1 MIGVKFNQYKK
12 IATKGK
18 FQSYI
23 GKAHIERRIVMSGVE
38 NGIGVYSGKQVRIIT
53 PDNKIF
59 EGYVS
64 EYIYDDDNESGNE
77 SIIIDIKDGRLIE
90 FETMDIQEITVI
102 DGEEATHMSEA
113 KEVNN
118 RIIVFPDFQ
127 KLKDD
132 VERLR
137 TELSM
142 LMLERDELRFVICKN
157 IETEYMLK
165 LGSLEYKAY
174 EAQCAAL
181 RLKRRIE
188 LIQARKNRQEAI
200 NLTVI
205 DKTLDE
211 EFLEYEKKL
220 NEQVDKM
227 NDALEH
233 SKGDYLSEEDNKE
246 LKKLYRKI
254 VRVLHPDINPE
265 VTMAQVK
272 MLDNAINAYKNGDL
286 KSLRI
291 IDEMV
296 GDHKL
301 PEKHQDALTQLKE
314 EKKRLNRMVTSIQES
329 INKIKSEYPYCVKD
343 ILEDEKKVEQK
354 KAELEE
360 LLKQYME
367 LVETYNAKIKEM
379 LR

>member
-1 MIGVKFNQYKK
+1 MTILKK
-12 IATKGK
+12 
-18 FQSYI
+18 S
-23 GKAHIERRIVMSGVE
+23 
-38 NGIGVYSGKQVRIIT
+38 IGVYSGKYVRIIT
-53 PDNKIF
+53 PDNKVF
-59 EGYVS
+59 EGFIS
-64 EYIYDDDNESGNE
+64 EYVYADDNESGNE
-77 SIIIDIKDGRLIE
+77 SIIMDSSDGRLIE
-90 FETMDIQEITVI
+90 FEETDIKEIVVL
-102 DGEEATHMSEA
+102 DREEATHMSEV
-113 KEVNN
+113 KETNN
-118 RIIVFPDFQ
+118 GIIVFPDFQ

-181 RLKRRIE
+181 RLKRKIE
-188 LIQARKNRQEAI
+188 LIQARKNRQEII

-220 NEQVDKM
+220 NEQVEKM

-233 SKGDYLSEEDNKE
+233 SKGEYLSEADNKE

-254 VRVLHPDINPE
+254 VKVLHPDINPD
-265 VTMAQVK
+265 VTVAQVK

-343 ILEDEKKVEQK
+343 ILEDDQKVKHKKV
-354 KAELEE
+354 ELEE
-360 LLKQYME
+360 LLKQYKE
-367 LVETYNAKIKEM
+367 LVETYNIKIEEM
-379 LR
+379 LRW

>member
-1 MIGVKFNQYKK
+1 
-12 IATKGK
+12 
-18 FQSYI
+18 
-23 GKAHIERRIVMSGVE
+23 MSGAE
-38 NGIGVYSGKQVRIIT
+38 NSIGVYSGKQVRIVT
-53 PDNKIF
+53 PDDKVF
-59 EGYVS
+59 EGYIS
-64 EYIYDDDNESGNE
+64 EYVYADDNESGNE
-77 SIIIDIKDGRLIE
+77 SIIMDSLDGRLIE
-90 FETMDIQEITVI
+90 FEETDIKEIVI
-102 DGEEATHMSEA
+102 LDGEEATHMSES
-113 KEVNN
+113 NN
-118 RIIVFPDFQ
+118 GIIVFPDFQ

-181 RLKRRIE
+181 RLKRKIE
-188 LIQARKNRQEAI
+188 LIQARKNRQEVI

-220 NEQVDKM
+220 NEQVEKM
-227 NDALEH
+227 NEALEH
-233 SKGDYLSEEDNKE
+233 SKGEYLSEEDNKE

-254 VRVLHPDINPE
+254 VKVLHPDINPE
-265 VTMAQVK
+265 VTAAQIK
-272 MLDNAINAYKNGDL
+272 MLDNAMNAYKNGDL

-314 EKKRLNRMVTSIQES
+314 EKERLDKMVATIQEC
-329 INKIKSEYPYCVKD
+329 ITKIKSDYPYNVKD

-354 KAELEE
+354 KAER
-360 LLKQYME
+360 QNQGN
-367 LVETYNAKIKEM
+367 VEVILWAT
-379 LR
+379 L

>member
-1 MIGVKFNQYKK
+1 MTILKK
-12 IATKGK
+12 
-18 FQSYI
+18 S
-23 GKAHIERRIVMSGVE
+23 
-38 NGIGVYSGKQVRIIT
+38 IGVYSGKYVRIIT
-53 PDNKIF
+53 PDNKVF
-59 EGYVS
+59 EGFIS
-64 EYIYDDDNESGNE
+64 EYVYADDNESGNE
-77 SIIIDIKDGRLIE
+77 SIIMDSSDGRLIE
-90 FETMDIQEITVI
+90 FEETDIKEIVVL
-102 DGEEATHMSEA
+102 DREEATHMSEV
-113 KEVNN
+113 KETNN
-118 RIIVFPDFQ
+118 GIIVFPDFQ

-165 LGSLEYKAY
+165 IGSLEYKAY

-181 RLKRRIE
+181 RLKRKIE
-188 LIQARKNRQEAI
+188 LIQARKNRQEII

-220 NEQVDKM
+220 NEQVEKM

-233 SKGDYLSEEDNKE
+233 SKGEYLSEADNKE

-254 VRVLHPDINPE
+254 VKVLHPDINPD
-265 VTMAQVK
+265 VTAAQVK

-314 EKKRLNRMVTSIQES
+314 EKERLDRMVASIQES
-329 INKIKSEYPYCVKD
+329 ITKIKSEYPYCVKD

-360 LLKQYME
+360 LLKQYKE
-367 LVETYNAKIKEM
+367 LAETYNAKIKEM

>member
-1 MIGVKFNQYKK
+1 MD
-12 IATKGK
+12 
-18 FQSYI
+18 SL
-23 GKAHIERRIVMSGVE
+23 
-38 NGIGVYSGKQVRIIT
+38 
-53 PDNKIF
+53 
-59 EGYVS
+59 
-64 EYIYDDDNESGNE
+64 
-77 SIIIDIKDGRLIE
+77 DGRLIE
-90 FETMDIQEITVI
+90 FEETDIKEIVI
-102 DGEEATHMSEA
+102 LDGEEATHMSES
-113 KEVNN
+113 NN
-118 RIIVFPDFQ
+118 GIIVFPDFQ

-181 RLKRRIE
+181 RLKRKIE
-188 LIQARKNRQEAI
+188 LIQARKNRQEVI

-220 NEQVDKM
+220 NEQVEKM
-227 NDALEH
+227 NEALEY
-233 SKGDYLSEEDNKE
+233 SKGEYLSEEDNKE

-254 VRVLHPDINPE
+254 VKVLHPDINLE
-265 VTMAQVK
+265 VTAAQIK
-272 MLDNAINAYKNGDL
+272 MLDNAMNAYKNGDL

-301 PEKHQDALTQLKE
+301 PEKYQDALTQLKE
-314 EKKRLNRMVTSIQES
+314 EKERLDKMVATIQES
-329 INKIKSEYPYCVKD
+329 ITKIKSDYPYNVKD

-354 KAELEE
+354 KTELEE
-360 LLKQYME
+360 LLKQYKE
-367 LVETYNAKIKEM
+367 LAETYNAKIKEM

>member
-1 MIGVKFNQYKK
+1 MTILKK
-12 IATKGK
+12 
-18 FQSYI
+18 S
-23 GKAHIERRIVMSGVE
+23 
-38 NGIGVYSGKQVRIIT
+38 IGVYSGKYVRIIT
-53 PDNKIF
+53 PDNKLF
-59 EGYVS
+59 EGFIS
-64 EYIYDDDNESGNE
+64 EYVYADDNESGNE
-77 SIIIDIKDGRLIE
+77 SIIMDSSDGRLIE
-90 FETMDIQEITVI
+90 FEETDIKEIVVL
-102 DGEEATHMSEA
+102 DREEATHMSEV
-113 KEVNN
+113 KETNN
-118 RIIVFPDFQ
+118 GIIVFPDFQ

-181 RLKRRIE
+181 RLKRKIE
-188 LIQARKNRQEAI
+188 LIQARKNRQEII

-220 NEQVDKM
+220 NEQVEKM

-233 SKGDYLSEEDNKE
+233 SKGEYLSETDNKE

-254 VRVLHPDINPE
+254 VKVLHPDINPD
-265 VTMAQVK
+265 VTAAQEK

-314 EKKRLNRMVTSIQES
+314 EKERLDRMVASIQES
-329 INKIKSEYPYCVKD
+329 ITKIKSEYPYCVKD

-360 LLKQYME
+360 LLKQYKE
-367 LVETYNAKIKEM
+367 LAETYNAKIKEM

>member
-1 MIGVKFNQYKK
+1 
-12 IATKGK
+12 
-18 FQSYI
+18 
-23 GKAHIERRIVMSGVE
+23 MSGAE
-38 NGIGVYSGKQVRIIT
+38 NSIGVYSGKQVRIVT
-53 PDNKIF
+53 PDDKVF
-59 EGYVS
+59 EGYIS
-64 EYIYDDDNESGNE
+64 EYVYADDNESGNE
-77 SIIIDIKDGRLIE
+77 SIIMDSLDGRLIE
-90 FETMDIQEITVI
+90 FEETDIKEIVI
-102 DGEEATHMSEA
+102 LDGEEATHMSES
-113 KEVNN
+113 NN
-118 RIIVFPDFQ
+118 GIIVFPDFQ

-142 LMLERDELRFVICKN
+142 IMLERDELRFVICKN

-181 RLKRRIE
+181 RLKRKIE
-188 LIQARKNRQEAI
+188 LIQARKNRQEVI

-220 NEQVDKM
+220 NEQVEKM
-227 NDALEH
+227 NEALEH
-233 SKGDYLSEEDNKE
+233 SKGEYLSEEDNKE

-254 VRVLHPDINPE
+254 VKVLHPDINPE
-265 VTMAQVK
+265 VTAAQIK
-272 MLDNAINAYKNGDL
+272 MLDNAMNAYKNGDL

-301 PEKHQDALTQLKE
+301 PEKHQDAITQLKE
-314 EKKRLNRMVTSIQES
+314 EKERLDKMVAIIQES
-329 INKIKSEYPYCVKD
+329 ITKIKSDYPYNVKD

-360 LLKQYME
+360 LLKQYKE
-367 LVETYNAKIKEM
+367 LAETYNAKIKEM

>member
-1 MIGVKFNQYKK
+1 MTILKK
-12 IATKGK
+12 
-18 FQSYI
+18 S
-23 GKAHIERRIVMSGVE
+23 
-38 NGIGVYSGKQVRIIT
+38 IGVYSGKYVRIIT
-53 PDNKIF
+53 PDNKVF
-59 EGYVS
+59 EGFIS
-64 EYIYDDDNESGNE
+64 EYVYADDNESGNE
-77 SIIIDIKDGRLIE
+77 SIIMDSSDGRLIE
-90 FETMDIQEITVI
+90 FEETDIKEIVVL
-102 DGEEATHMSEA
+102 DREEATHMSEV
-113 KEVNN
+113 KETNN
-118 RIIVFPDFQ
+118 GIIVFPDFQ

-181 RLKRRIE
+181 RLKRKIE
-188 LIQARKNRQEAI
+188 LIQARKNRQEI
-200 NLTVI
+200 ISLTVI

-220 NEQVDKM
+220 NEQVEKM

-233 SKGDYLSEEDNKE
+233 SKGEYLSEADNKE

-254 VRVLHPDINPE
+254 VKVLHPDINPD
-265 VTMAQVK
+265 VTTAQVK

-314 EKKRLNRMVTSIQES
+314 EKERLDRMVASIQES
-329 INKIKSEYPYCVKD
+329 ITKIKSEYPYCVKD

-360 LLKQYME
+360 LLKQYKE
-367 LVETYNAKIKEM
+367 LAETYNAKIKEM

>member
-1 MIGVKFNQYKK
+1 MK
-12 IATKGK
+12 IVTRGDKVFKG
-18 FQSYI
+18 FI
-23 GKAHIERRIVMSGVE
+23 
-38 NGIGVYSGKQVRIIT
+38 
-53 PDNKIF
+53 
-59 EGYVS
+59 S
-64 EYIYDDDNESGNE
+64 EYVYADDNESGNE
-77 SIIIDIKDGRLIE
+77 AIIMDLPDGRLIE
-90 FETMDIQEITVI
+90 FEEKDIKEIVI
-102 DGEEATHMSEA
+102 INGEEATHMSEA
-113 KEVNN
+113 NN
-118 RIIVFPDFQ
+118 GIIVFPDFQ

-181 RLKRRIE
+181 RLKRKIE
-188 LIQARKNRQEAI
+188 LIQARKNRQEVI

-220 NEQVDKM
+220 NEQVEKM
-227 NDALEH
+227 NEALEH
-233 SKGDYLSEEDNKE
+233 SKGEYLSEEDNKE

-254 VRVLHPDINPE
+254 VKVLHPDINPE
-265 VTMAQVK
+265 VTTAQVK
-272 MLDNAINAYKNGDL
+272 LLDNAMNAYKNGDF

-314 EKKRLNRMVTSIQES
+314 EKERLDKMIATIQES
-329 INKIKSEYPYCVKD
+329 ITKIKSEYPYNVKD
-343 ILEDEKKVEQK
+343 ILEDETKVEQR
-354 KAELEE
+354 KAELEK
-360 LLKQYME
+360 LLEQYKE

>member
-1 MIGVKFNQYKK
+1 MSEVKEEN
-12 IATKGK
+12 
-18 FQSYI
+18 
-23 GKAHIERRIVMSGVE
+23 
-38 NGIGVYSGKQVRIIT
+38 NGIII
-53 PDNKIF
+53 
-59 EGYVS
+59 
-64 EYIYDDDNESGNE
+64 
-77 SIIIDIKDGRLIE
+77 
-90 FETMDIQEITVI
+90 
-102 DGEEATHMSEA
+102 
-113 KEVNN
+113 
-118 RIIVFPDFQ
+118 FPDFQ
-127 KLKDD
+127 KLKED

-181 RLKRRIE
+181 RLKRKIE
-188 LIQARKNRQEAI
+188 LIQARKNRQEVI

-220 NEQVDKM
+220 NEQVEKM
-227 NDALEH
+227 NEALEH
-233 SKGDYLSEEDNKE
+233 SKGEYLSEEDNKE

-254 VRVLHPDINPE
+254 VKVLHPDINPE
-265 VTMAQVK
+265 VTAAQVK
-272 MLDNAINAYKNGDL
+272 LLDNAMNAYKNGDL

-314 EKKRLNRMVTSIQES
+314 EKERLDKMVATIQES
-329 INKIKSEYPYCVKD
+329 ITKIKSEYPYCVKD

-360 LLKQYME
+360 LLKQYKE
-367 LVETYNAKIKEM
+367 LAETYNAKIKEM

>member
-1 MIGVKFNQYKK
+1 
-12 IATKGK
+12 
-18 FQSYI
+18 
-23 GKAHIERRIVMSGVE
+23 
-38 NGIGVYSGKQVRIIT
+38 
-53 PDNKIF
+53 
-59 EGYVS
+59 
-64 EYIYDDDNESGNE
+64 
-77 SIIIDIKDGRLIE
+77 
-90 FETMDIQEITVI
+90 
-102 DGEEATHMSEA
+102 MSET
-113 KEVNN
+113 KEKHMEVIECAVYIEL
-118 RIIVFPDFQ
+118 R
-127 KLKDD
+127 DD

-272 MLDNAINAYKNGDL
+272 MLDNAINAYKNRDL

>member
-1 MIGVKFNQYKK
+1 MD
-12 IATKGK
+12 
-18 FQSYI
+18 SL
-23 GKAHIERRIVMSGVE
+23 
-38 NGIGVYSGKQVRIIT
+38 
-53 PDNKIF
+53 
-59 EGYVS
+59 
-64 EYIYDDDNESGNE
+64 
-77 SIIIDIKDGRLIE
+77 DGRLIE
-90 FETMDIQEITVI
+90 FEETDIKEIVI
-102 DGEEATHMSEA
+102 LDGEEATHMSES
-113 KEVNN
+113 NN
-118 RIIVFPDFQ
+118 VIIVFPDFQ

-174 EAQCAAL
+174 EAQCAVL
-181 RLKRRIE
+181 RLKRKIE
-188 LIQARKNRQEAI
+188 LIQARKNRQEVI

-220 NEQVDKM
+220 NEQVEKM
-227 NDALEH
+227 NEALEH
-233 SKGDYLSEEDNKE
+233 SKGEYLSEEDNKE

-254 VRVLHPDINPE
+254 VKVLHPDINPE
-265 VTMAQVK
+265 VTEAQIK
-272 MLDNAINAYKNGDL
+272 MLDNAMNAYKNGDL

-314 EKKRLNRMVTSIQES
+314 EKERLDKMVATIQES
-329 INKIKSEYPYCVKD
+329 ITKIKSDYPYNVKD

-354 KAELEE
+354 KTELEE
-360 LLKQYME
+360 LLKQYKE
-367 LVETYNAKIKEM
+367 LAETYNARIKEM

>member
-1 MIGVKFNQYKK
+1 
-12 IATKGK
+12 
-18 FQSYI
+18 
-23 GKAHIERRIVMSGVE
+23 MSGAE
-38 NGIGVYSGKQVRIIT
+38 NSIGVYSGKQVRIIT

-64 EYIYDDDNESGNE
+64 EYIYADDNESGNE
-77 SIIIDIKDGRLIE
+77 SIIIDTEDGRLIE
-90 FETMDIQEITVI
+90 FEATDIQEIAVI
-102 DGEEATHMSEA
+102 DGEEATQMSEE

-118 RIIVFPDFQ
+118 GIIVFPDFQ

-132 VERLR
+132 VERLS

-181 RLKRRIE
+181 RLKRKIE
-188 LIQARKNRQEAI
+188 LIQARKNRQEVI

-220 NEQVDKM
+220 NEQVEKM
-227 NDALEH
+227 NEAIEH
-233 SKGDYLSEEDNKE
+233 SKGEYLSEEDNKE

-254 VRVLHPDINPE
+254 VKVLHPDINPE
-265 VTMAQVK
+265 VSAAQVK
-272 MLDNAINAYKNGDL
+272 MLDNAVNAYKNGDL
-286 KSLRI
+286 KTLRI

-314 EKKRLNRMVTSIQES
+314 EKERLDKMVATIQES
-329 INKIKSEYPYCVKD
+329 ITKIKSEYPYNVKD

-354 KAELEE
+354 KVELEE
-360 LLKQYME
+360 LLKQYKE
-367 LVETYNAKIKEM
+367 LAETYNAKIKEM

>member
-1 MIGVKFNQYKK
+1 MTILKK
-12 IATKGK
+12 
-18 FQSYI
+18 S
-23 GKAHIERRIVMSGVE
+23 
-38 NGIGVYSGKQVRIIT
+38 IGVYSGKYVRIIT
-53 PDNKIF
+53 LDNKVF
-59 EGYVS
+59 EGFIS
-64 EYIYDDDNESGNE
+64 EYVYADDNESGNE
-77 SIIIDIKDGRLIE
+77 SIIMDSSDGRLIE
-90 FETMDIQEITVI
+90 FEEMDIKEIVVL
-102 DGEEATHMSEA
+102 DREEATHMSEV
-113 KEVNN
+113 KETNN
-118 RIIVFPDFQ
+118 GIIVFPDFQ

-181 RLKRRIE
+181 RLKRKIE
-188 LIQARKNRQEAI
+188 LIQARKNRQEII

-220 NEQVDKM
+220 NEQVEKM

-233 SKGDYLSEEDNKE
+233 SKGEYLSEADNKE

-254 VRVLHPDINPE
+254 VKVLHPDINPD
-265 VTMAQVK
+265 VTASQVK

-314 EKKRLNRMVTSIQES
+314 EKERLE
-329 INKIKSEYPYCVKD
+329 
-343 ILEDEKKVEQK
+343 
-354 KAELEE
+354 AELSGIV
-360 LLKQYME
+360 KYGFTVQY
-367 LVETYNAKIKEM
+367 YIASK
-379 LR
+379 

>member
-1 MIGVKFNQYKK
+1 
-12 IATKGK
+12 
-18 FQSYI
+18 
-23 GKAHIERRIVMSGVE
+23 MSGVE
-38 NGIGVYSGKQVRIIT
+38 NGIGVCSGKQVRIIT

-64 EYIYDDDNESGNE
+64 ENIYDDDNESGNE

-181 RLKRRIE
+181 RLKRKIE
-188 LIQARKNRQEAI
+188 LIQARKNRQEVI

-254 VRVLHPDINPE
+254 VKVLHPDINPE

>member
-1 MIGVKFNQYKK
+1 
-12 IATKGK
+12 
-18 FQSYI
+18 
-23 GKAHIERRIVMSGVE
+23 MSGVE

>member
-1 MIGVKFNQYKK
+1 MTILKK
-12 IATKGK
+12 
-18 FQSYI
+18 S
-23 GKAHIERRIVMSGVE
+23 
-38 NGIGVYSGKQVRIIT
+38 IGVYSGKYVRIIT
-53 PDNKIF
+53 LDNKVF
-59 EGYVS
+59 EGFIS
-64 EYIYDDDNESGNE
+64 EYVYADDNESGNE
-77 SIIIDIKDGRLIE
+77 SIIMDSSDGRLIE
-90 FETMDIQEITVI
+90 FEETDIKEIVVL
-102 DGEEATHMSEA
+102 DREEATHMSEV
-113 KEVNN
+113 KETNN
-118 RIIVFPDFQ
+118 GIIVFPDFQ

-181 RLKRRIE
+181 RLKRKIE
-188 LIQARKNRQEAI
+188 LIQARKNRQEI
-200 NLTVI
+200 ISLTVI

-220 NEQVDKM
+220 NEQVEKM

-233 SKGDYLSEEDNKE
+233 SKGEYLSEADNKE

-254 VRVLHPDINPE
+254 VKVLHPDINPD
-265 VTMAQVK
+265 VTAAQVK

-314 EKKRLNRMVTSIQES
+314 EKKRLETEKETDTSL
-329 INKIKSEYPYCVKD
+329 
-343 ILEDEKKVEQK
+343 LEELEKKVDKHNNLVDRMYCVEDSTNRQ
-354 KAELEE
+354 ADELKRVNER
-360 LLKQYME
+360 LRI
-367 LVETYNAKIKEM
+367 VEGGA
-379 LR
+379 RA

>member
-1 MIGVKFNQYKK
+1 M
-12 IATKGK
+12 
-18 FQSYI
+18 
-23 GKAHIERRIVMSGVE
+23 
-38 NGIGVYSGKQVRIIT
+38 
-53 PDNKIF
+53 
-59 EGYVS
+59 
-64 EYIYDDDNESGNE
+64 
-77 SIIIDIKDGRLIE
+77 
-90 FETMDIQEITVI
+90 TMR
-102 DGEEATHMSEA
+102 EEATHMSEA

-118 RIIVFPDFQ
+118 GIIVFLDFQ

-181 RLKRRIE
+181 RLKRKIE
-188 LIQARKNRQEAI
+188 LSQARKNRQEVI

-211 EFLEYEKKL
+211 EFLGYEKKL

-233 SKGDYLSEEDNKE
+233 SKGEYLSEEDNKE
-246 LKKLYRKI
+246 LKKLYCKI
-254 VRVLHPDINPE
+254 VKVLHPDINSE
-265 VTMAQVK
+265 VTIAQVK

-329 INKIKSEYPYCVKD
+329 INKIKSEYLYCVKD
-343 ILEDEKKVEQK
+343 ILEDEKKVEQN

>member
-1 MIGVKFNQYKK
+1 MEKSEKSIGIY
-12 IATKGK
+12 
-18 FQSYI
+18 
-23 GKAHIERRIVMSGVE
+23 E
-38 NGIGVYSGKQVRIIT
+38 GKQVKIVT
-53 PDNKIF
+53 PGDKVFKGFI
-59 EGYVS
+59 S
-64 EYIYDDDNESGNE
+64 EYVYADDNESGNE
-77 SIIIDIKDGRLIE
+77 AIIMDLPDGRLIE
-90 FETMDIQEITVI
+90 FEEKDIKEIVI
-102 DGEEATHMSEA
+102 INGEEATHMSEV
-113 KEVNN
+113 KEENN
-118 RIIVFPDFQ
+118 GIIIFPDFQ
-127 KLKDD
+127 KLKED

-181 RLKRRIE
+181 RLKRKIE
-188 LIQARKNRQEAI
+188 LIQARKNRQEVI

-220 NEQVDKM
+220 NEQVEKM
-227 NDALEH
+227 NEALEH
-233 SKGDYLSEEDNKE
+233 SKGEYLSEEDNKE

-254 VRVLHPDINPE
+254 VKVLHPDINPE
-265 VTMAQVK
+265 VTAAQVK
-272 MLDNAINAYKNGDL
+272 LLDNAMNAYKNGDL

-314 EKKRLNRMVTSIQES
+314 EKERLDKMVATIQES
-329 INKIKSEYPYCVKD
+329 ITKIKSEYPYCVKD

-360 LLKQYME
+360 LLKQYKE
-367 LVETYNAKIKEM
+367 LAETYNARIKEM